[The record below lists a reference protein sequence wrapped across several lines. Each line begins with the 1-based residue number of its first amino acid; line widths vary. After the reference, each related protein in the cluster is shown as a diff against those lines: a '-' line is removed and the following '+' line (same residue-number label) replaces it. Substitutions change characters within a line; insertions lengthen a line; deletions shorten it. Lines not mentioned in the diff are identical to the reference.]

1 MTHRPK
7 GWWVL
12 YLWANG
18 SGEQHDRNEIWWDV
32 SRERAR
38 RSNTVADIVLGRL
51 EERPVV
57 VVSAMAGVTD
67 STVGDVER
75 GGFRIFPEASKL
87 LRRFVSGTW
96 LSCPRW

>member
-12 YLWANG
+12 CLWANSSRG
-18 SGEQHDRNEIWWDV
+18 V
-32 SRERAR
+32 SMIVMKFGGTSVENDTAISR
-38 RSNTVADIVLGRL
+38 VADIVLGRL

-67 STVGDVER
+67 T
-75 GGFRIFPEASKL
+75 L
-87 LRRFVSGTW
+87 LAMSAPPLPGRSPRR
-96 LSCPRW
+96 